1 MIENAPEAFLLG
13 LGVWLLGFDYS
24 NGDRSGVLLVCF
36 VCCWLGGVRKAE
48 QV

>member
-36 VCCWLGGVRKAE
+36 VCCW
-48 QV
+48 